1 MIKKIMPFLFTGNQF
16 NLRNIIVYV
25 RNNTSKTLEDVTIQ
39 HTGPGGH
46 SIKLGTIKPNSNDTQ
61 EEICS
66 TTIVNK
72 SELIFSYVLG
82 ENRYSLVVY
91 DDVINTDI
99 RPIVITITEEDNN
112 LIFNTERIPGKDI

>member
-1 MIKKIMPFLFTGNQF
+1 MKKVMPFLFTGNQF
-16 NLRNIIVYV
+16 NLRNIVVYV
-25 RNNTSKTLEDVTIQ
+25 KNNTSKTFEEATIQ

-46 SIKLGTIKPNSNDTQ
+46 PIKLGTIKSNSPDNK

-72 SELIFSYVLG
+72 SELIFSYVLD
-82 ENRYSLVVY
+82 EEKYSLVVY
-91 DDVINTDI
+91 DDIINTDI

-112 LIFNTERIPGKDI
+112 LVFNTERVASKDI